1 MTAPGP
7 AAPSRTALLA
17 LLRADL
23 EARREGYRREIAA
36 LDEAAARETKSSAGD
51 KYETAREM
59 IAQSRRMMDGN
70 LAETTAGL
78 EALDRMA
85 AAPPAPVITFGSLV
99 ETSQGWFLMGVSL
112 GEVGIA
118 GVTVRTASLGSP
130 IGMALKG
137 KGAGDSVAWRGA
149 SLAILSIAGHPAA

>member
-1 MTAPGP
+1 MSNPCP
-7 AAPSRTALLA
+7 SAPSRSALLA
-17 LLRADL
+17 LMRFGL
-23 EARREGYRREIAA
+23 ETRCEGYRREIAA

-59 IAQSRRMMDGN
+59 IAQSRRLMDGN
-70 LAETTAGL
+70 LAEASAGL

-99 ETSQGWFLMGVSL
+99 ETSQGWLLMGVSL
-112 GEVGIA
+112 GEVELA
-118 GVTVRTASLGSP
+118 GVPIRTASLGSP

-137 KGAGDSVAWRGA
+137 KKAGESVAWRG
-149 SLAILSIAGHPAA
+149 SSMEILSIGGVAG